1 MHWTWCFAPIS
12 SAEPLTRST
21 VPPSPTATAGIFCTY
36 PQQFLGKTNQFF
48 SEFITATL
56 LMFVI
61 FALKDES
68 NRGAMGK
75 TGAGPFFR
83 RLFNPFTFF
92 RWAAHVQDHS
102 PRTVFPDIRAR
113 RVFWMGD
120 WICDQSCTRLWTS
133 IDVM

>member
-1 MHWTWCFAPIS
+1 MIFCVHPS
-12 SAEPLTRST
+12 GPSAEPLTHST

-83 RLFNPFTFF
+83 MLFDAITLL
-92 RWAAHVQDHS
+92 RAADVRNRS
-102 PRTVFPDIRAR
+102 PRTVFPDLRAR
-113 RVFWMGD
+113 CVFWMGD
-120 WICDQSCTRLWTS
+120 WIRNQSCPRFRTS

>member
-1 MHWTWCFAPIS
+1 
-12 SAEPLTRST
+12 

-83 RLFNPFTFF
+83 KLSSALKFF
-92 RWAAHVQDHS
+92 EWAA
-102 PRTVFPDIRAR
+102 
-113 RVFWMGD
+113 
-120 WICDQSCTRLWTS
+120 
-133 IDVM
+133 DVRNK